1 MSLVCLKCFKV
12 TSEFGKVQTV
22 DILIM
27 QIIDHIVHVFSPPT
41 TLLLLSLLLLLLLLL
56 LFWLALTLFAAFTTE
71 LISERTKAK

>member
-1 MSLVCLKCFKV
+1 MFKKV
-12 TSEFGKVQTV
+12 TLEFGKVQTV
-22 DILIM
+22 DILILQNIDQYGS
-27 QIIDHIVHVFSPPT
+27 QIFFSPPT